1 MNMVQGKKDVAK
13 MGAGSMLTYI
23 LSGGASRNY
32 MLLFLLEGSGINL
45 RNLFHMMVE
54 TFHV

>member
-1 MNMVQGKKDVAK
+1 MNMVWGKDAAK
-13 MGAGSMLTYI
+13 MGAGSLLAYI
-23 LSGGASRNY
+23 LSSGASRNY

-45 RNLFHMMVE
+45 RNLFRMMVE